1 MMKTLKIVA
10 TAAVALLLS
19 VSAKAGLVSTA
30 GGLGVYDT
38 VNNVTWASDGNL
50 MATQASSYAGG
61 ASAYVDAVIAASGGF
76 IYDFY
81 YYDVNNPGSTGVYS
95 LSTSDFVTSGDP
107 GRMTWWG
114 AKAWVN
120 YLNVTN
126 YAGSNQWALPTTLD
140 LDASSGY
147 PDGANGHP
155 FQGTSQMAQ
164 LFYDGLGQAAGSSIG
179 STHNSSYA
187 LFNNLLHG
195 GYWSGTDAVA
205 SGTFSPRYYAWYFST
220 ANGYQDPQS
229 MKQYGNYALAV
240 APGQI
245 GELSAVPVP
254 AAALLLGSGLTALL
268 GLRRRKA

>member
-1 MMKTLKIVA
+1 MKTLKIVA

-19 VSAKAGLVSTA
+19 LSAKAGLVSTA
-30 GGLGVYDT
+30 GGLGVSDT

-76 IYDFY
+76 ISDLY
-81 YYDVNNPGSTGVYS
+81 YYDANNTGSTGVYS

-140 LDASSGY
+140 LDGSSGY
-147 PDGANGHP
+147 PDGANGNP

-164 LFYDGLGQAAGSSIG
+164 LFYDGLGQTAGSSIS

-205 SGTFSPRYYAWYFST
+205 SAPNPAYLYAWYFST
-220 ANGYQDPQS
+220 AYGNPYPINF
-229 MKQYGNYALAV
+229 KQYGNYALAV
-240 APGQI
+240 APGQV

-254 AAALLLGSGLTALL
+254 GAAWLLGSGLTALL